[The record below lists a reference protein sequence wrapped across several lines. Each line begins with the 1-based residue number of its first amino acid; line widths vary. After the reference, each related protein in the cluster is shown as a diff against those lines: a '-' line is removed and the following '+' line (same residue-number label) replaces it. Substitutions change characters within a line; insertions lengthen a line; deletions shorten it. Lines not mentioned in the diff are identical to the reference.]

1 MLAIEV
7 AGDGVTVNSVQP
19 GTHLTARLASTSGA
33 DAAERAA
40 AIPAGRLGD
49 ADDLGEVVAFLC
61 SEQAGF
67 VTGVG
72 LPVDGG
78 ANRGLQ

>member
-1 MLAIEV
+1 M
-7 AGDGVTVNSVQP
+7 TVNSVQP
-19 GTHLTARLASTSGA
+19 GSHLTARLAATSGA
-33 DAAERAA
+33 GLAERAA

-49 ADDLGEVVAFLC
+49 PDDLGAIVAMLC

-72 LPVDGG
+72 LQVDGG